1 MNSSDQTTDTTQ
13 KSRTYAFKF
22 LTPITSSE
30 ENTENLH
37 GFKQVY
43 KPRNINVLVWII
55 TARQLVSPGSTVKGF
70 TECCIS
76 SAMDGTDGDMLWNG
90 SEEGGNVRS
99 KCAGDE
105 DADGLDGDSDS
116 DWFR

>member
-1 MNSSDQTTDTTQ
+1 M
-13 KSRTYAFKF
+13 
-22 LTPITSSE
+22 
-30 ENTENLH
+30 
-37 GFKQVY
+37 
-43 KPRNINVLVWII
+43 
-55 TARQLVSPGSTVKGF
+55 KGF